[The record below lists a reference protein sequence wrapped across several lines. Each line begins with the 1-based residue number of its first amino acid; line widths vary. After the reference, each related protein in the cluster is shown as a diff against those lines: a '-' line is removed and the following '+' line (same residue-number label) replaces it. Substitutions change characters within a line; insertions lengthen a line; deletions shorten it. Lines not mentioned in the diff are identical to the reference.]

1 MPCQT
6 KSRNQGW
13 AIGISQ
19 EWACQRRVVLM
30 QDKADWHKKVLL
42 TEFDQKRS
50 LDMCGA
56 GAAHDCDSEEG
67 RALQDIFFSSL
78 LIVILV

>member
-1 MPCQT
+1 MGDRDLAGMGLLT
-6 KSRNQGW
+6 QGSFD
-13 AIGISQ
+13 AGQKPIGI
-19 EWACQRRVVLM
+19 RG
-30 QDKADWHKKVLL
+30 VLL